1 MKKGQGTNR
10 RWEKMRHIW
19 EIIDRL
25 RGVSGCPWDRKQTPA
40 SVQTYLIEEAHEA
53 AAAVRA
59 NEVKEVAEELGDLLF
74 MTLFLVHLY
83 EEKGSF
89 RLDEVCDT
97 VCEKMRRRHPH
108 VFGDLPVRTAQEVV
122 DNWEKIKADEKA
134 STGKVALGIPSSL
147 PALMRGFRML
157 SRLSREEQPCWNDL
171 AAQIEN
177 FSLKHRNLLQLL
189 NDGVAPPPEAFG
201 ELLLSLVNLARL
213 KGYQA
218 ETCLHTALSRLE

>member
-1 MKKGQGTNR
+1 
-10 RWEKMRHIW
+10 MRNIW

-59 NEVKEVAEELGDLLF
+59 NDVKEVAEELGDLLF

-83 EEKGSF
+83 EEEGLF
-89 RLDEVCDT
+89 RLDEVCET

-134 STGKVALGIPSSL
+134 STGKVTQGIPASL
-147 PALMRGFRML
+147 PALMRGHRML
-157 SRLSREEQPCWNDL
+157 SRLSHEKQPCWNDP
-171 AAQIEN
+171 AAQIAD
-177 FSLKHRNLLQLL
+177 FSLKHGNLLQPL

-218 ETCLHTALSRLE
+218 ETCLHKALSRLE